1 VSPTRNQDAVALDL
15 LAVLATLF
23 SRERIHPDR
32 AADSGLLAAS
42 RGSVVQADL
51 PADCQAA
58 LDAYNSRMLRVVSG
72 MARAAAALVPVN
84 DRYSVYLLYWYK
96 RTSADAAAALVPVN
110 DSLPLSRLCLNP
122 SPGAPAPTA
131 CGPAALAHAAAAMP
145 PPVCT
150 PFAAISG
157 AKCIYTFICNTLVA

>member
-1 VSPTRNQDAVALDL
+1 MVALGLTHCVCKVSPTRNQDAVALDL

-32 AADSGLLAAS
+32 AADSGLLASS

-72 MARAAAALVPVN
+72 MARAAATLVPVN
-84 DRYSVYLLYWYK
+84 DRYSIYLLYWYT
-96 RTSADAAAALVPVN
+96 RTSTDAAAAR
-110 DSLPLSRLCLNP
+110 SCRSTTASRFR
-122 SPGAPAPTA
+122 A
-131 CGPAALAHAAAAMP
+131 CA
-145 PPVCT
+145 
-150 PFAAISG
+150 
-157 AKCIYTFICNTLVA
+157 

>member
-1 VSPTRNQDAVALDL
+1 MSPTRNQDAVALDL

-32 AADSGLLAAS
+32 AADSGLLASS

-51 PADCQAA
+51 PAGCQAA
-58 LDAYNSRMLRVVSG
+58 LDAYNSRMLRLVSG

-84 DRYSVYLLYWYK
+84 E
-96 RTSADAAAALVPVN
+96 
-110 DSLPLSRLCLNP
+110 SLPLSRLCMNP
-122 SPGAPAPTA
+122 SPCAPGPTA

-150 PFAAISG
+150 PFAALSG
-157 AKCIYTFICNTLVA
+157 TTCIYTCICIH